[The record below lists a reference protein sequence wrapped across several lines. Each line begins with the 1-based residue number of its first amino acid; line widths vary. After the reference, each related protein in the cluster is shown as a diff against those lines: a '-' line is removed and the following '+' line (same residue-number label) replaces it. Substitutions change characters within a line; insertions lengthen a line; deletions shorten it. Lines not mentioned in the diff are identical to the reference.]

1 MKKIIVLLL
10 TLAMVLSITACSKKD
25 EVGFKITTTQLTNE
39 PIAVCIKKGNTELKQ
54 KIDEAIAALKENGTM
69 LEISEEWLGGD
80 YVTNIDE
87 KLTGMD
93 EAPETPAPEETTDS
107 NDFNVEDMTKLTIG
121 VDDTYPPMEYR
132 NEDME
137 LVGFDID
144 FAKALGEELGIEVE
158 FIPTAWDGIF
168 AGLMSNKYDVII
180 SSVSMT
186 PERLQGFEFSNPY
199 LANGQVIVVKE
210 GDDSIN
216 SVEDLAG
223 KKVGVQFQTT
233 ADIAA
238 SKQKETIDFE
248 LTQYDDII
256 QTFSD
261 LKIGRL
267 DAIVVDYAVAIE
279 YTKDK

>member
-54 KIDEAIAALKENGTM
+54 KIDEAIATLQENGTM

-93 EAPETPAPEETTDS
+93 EVSETPASEETTDS
-107 NDFNVEDMTKLTIG
+107 SDFNVEDMTKLTIG

>member
-1 MKKIIVLLL
+1 MKKIVVLLL
-10 TLAMVLSITACSKKD
+10 TLAMVLSITACSKKE

-54 KIDEAIAALKENGTM
+54 KIDEAIATLKENGTM

-93 EAPETPAPEETTDS
+93 EAPETSAPEETTDAS
-107 NDFNVEDMTKLTIG
+107 DFNVEDMTKLTIG
-121 VDDTYPPMEYR
+121 VDDTYPPMEFR

-144 FAKALGEELGIEVE
+144 FAKALGEELGVEVE

-238 SKQKETIDFE
+238 TKQKETIDFE

>member
-54 KIDEAIAALKENGTM
+54 KIDEAIATLKENGTM

-93 EAPETPAPEETTDS
+93 EAPETSAPEETTDAS
-107 NDFNVEDMTKLTIG
+107 DFNVENMTKLTIG
-121 VDDTYPPMEYR
+121 VDDTYPPMEFR

-144 FAKALGEELGIEVE
+144 FAKALGEELGVEVE

-238 SKQKETIDFE
+238 TKQKETIDFE